1 MSSQKEGRE
10 KKLQIEDGTAI
21 KVKTPLH
28 ARTRPVYNCKLCNVS
43 FPSQLDLEEHR
54 KVDHAKKASIAA

>member
-1 MSSQKEGRE
+1 MSSRKEERE
-10 KKLQIEDGTAI
+10 NKLIIEDGTSI
-21 KVKTPLH
+21 KVKSAPH
-28 ARTRPVYNCKLCNVS
+28 VRTRPIYNCKLCNVS